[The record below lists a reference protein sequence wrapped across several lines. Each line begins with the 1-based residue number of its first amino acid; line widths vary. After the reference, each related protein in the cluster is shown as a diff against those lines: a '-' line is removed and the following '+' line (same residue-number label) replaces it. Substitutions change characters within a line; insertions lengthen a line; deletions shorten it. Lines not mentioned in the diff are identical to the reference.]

1 MLGSD
6 LMDKQ
11 QVRLFVKT
19 YRWMSDACGP
29 DEVWW
34 FQSRCHI
41 QVPLTQR
48 WQLKKEVLQW
58 PSPCMCSFIRKWKCW
73 SLSHVRLF
81 ETPWSVAH
89 QAAPSMGSSRPE
101 YWSELPFPSP
111 GDLPSPGIKP
121 GSPSLQADSLL
132 SEPQGSPSF
141 ISPSVNYASETVIW
155 SHRFSAPSCTTWWWF
170 EKAFQLPLGMI

>member
-155 SHRFSAPSCTTWWWF
+155 SHRFSAPSCTTWWRF